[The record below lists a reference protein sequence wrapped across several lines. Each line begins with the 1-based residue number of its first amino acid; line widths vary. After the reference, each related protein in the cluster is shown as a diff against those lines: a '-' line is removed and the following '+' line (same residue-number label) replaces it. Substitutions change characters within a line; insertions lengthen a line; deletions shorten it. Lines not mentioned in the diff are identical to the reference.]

1 MPSLEPTVPLTATG
15 ADETGQSGLPNWTIR
30 LPALVRFMCEHILA
44 TPLKG
49 GNSGHNGSNLDKGNI
64 LEPTFD
70 TLIEEG
76 RNAFEAY
83 HANHEEIF
91 LSHYKVT

>member
-1 MPSLEPTVPLTATG
+1 MKLDSPVCQTGPSG
-15 ADETGQSGLPNWTIR
+15 FR
-30 LPALVRFMCEHILA
+30 LLFVLCV
-44 TPLKG
+44 KG

-83 HANHEEIF
+83 RANHEEIF